1 MNVLVLNAG
10 SSSLKFS
17 LTDTRAQRHRLRG
30 LVERIGLEQA
40 RLTLEGRT
48 EAVAAADHAAAL
60 QAVLRRLDLD
70 LVEAVGHRVVHGGDF
85 TASSRITAEVLERL
99 EAFVPLAPLHNP
111 ANLAGIRAALAAL
124 PHLPQ
129 VAVFDTAFHQT
140 LPERA
145 WRYALPRRL
154 ADERRYRRYGF
165 HGTSH
170 RYVSGKLAR
179 ALGRPLKELRLVV
192 LHLGNGASATAVRY
206 GRSVDTS
213 MGFTPMEGLVMGS
226 RSGDLDPGLV
236 LELVRRHGVEAT
248 DRLLNKESG
257 MLGLAGHSD
266 LRDVHRRIAEGD
278 AQAAMALQV
287 YTYRI
292 KKYLGA
298 YAAAMGGLDAVAFT
312 AGVGENDPVV
322 RAQALEGLEFL
333 GLELDPEAN
342 ARGGPRITREGS
354 RVSAWVIPTDEEL
367 AIALDTERV
376 LAGQPPSST

>member
-145 WRYALPRRL
+145 WRYALPRQL
-154 ADERRYRRYGF
+154 ADERRYRR
-165 HGTSH
+165 S
-170 RYVSGKLAR
+170 S
-179 ALGRPLKELRLVV
+179 
-192 LHLGNGASATAVRY
+192 ASWR
-206 GRSVDTS
+206 
-213 MGFTPMEGLVMGS
+213 GS
-226 RSGDLDPGLV
+226 
-236 LELVRRHGVEAT
+236 A
-248 DRLLNKESG
+248 
-257 MLGLAGHSD
+257 
-266 LRDVHRRIAEGD
+266 
-278 AQAAMALQV
+278 
-287 YTYRI
+287 
-292 KKYLGA
+292 
-298 YAAAMGGLDAVAFT
+298 
-312 AGVGENDPVV
+312 
-322 RAQALEGLEFL
+322 
-333 GLELDPEAN
+333 
-342 ARGGPRITREGS
+342 
-354 RVSAWVIPTDEEL
+354 
-367 AIALDTERV
+367 
-376 LAGQPPSST
+376 

>member
-179 ALGRPLKELRLVV
+179 ALGRPLEELRLVV

-236 LELVRRHGVEAT
+236 LELVRRHGVEST

>member
-17 LTDTRAQRHRLRG
+17 LTDTRAHRHRLRG
-30 LVERIGLEQA
+30 LVERIGLPQA
-40 RLTLEGRT
+40 QLTLEGRT
-48 EAVAAADHAAAL
+48 EAVAATDHAEAL
-60 QAVLRRLDLD
+60 DAVLRRLDLD

-85 TASSRITAEVLERL
+85 TASSRITGDVLERL
-99 EAFVPLAPLHNP
+99 EAYVPLAPLHNP

-124 PHLPQ
+124 PQLPQ

-170 RYVSGKLAR
+170 RYVSGKLAQ
-179 ALGRPLKELRLVV
+179 ALGRPLEELRVVV
-192 LHLGNGASATAVRY
+192 LHLGNGASATAVRF

-278 AQAAMALQV
+278 AQAALALEV
-287 YTYRI
+287 YCYRI

-312 AGVGENDPVV
+312 AGVGENDAVV

-333 GLELDPEAN
+333 GIELDREAN

>member
-111 ANLAGIRAALAAL
+111 ANLAGIRAALTAL

-179 ALGRPLKELRLVV
+179 ALGRPLEELRLVV

>member
-17 LTDTRAQRHRLRG
+17 LTDTRAHRHRLRG
-30 LVERIGLEQA
+30 LVERIGLPQA
-40 RLTLEGRT
+40 QLTVEGRT
-48 EAVAAADHAAAL
+48 EAVAAADHAEAL
-60 QAVLRRLDLD
+60 NAVLRRLDLD

-85 TASSRITAEVLERL
+85 TASSRITDEVLERL

-124 PHLPQ
+124 PQLPQ
-129 VAVFDTAFHQT
+129 VAVFDTAFHQS

-170 RYVSGKLAR
+170 RYVSGKLAQ
-179 ALGRPLKELRLVV
+179 ALGRPLEELRVVV
-192 LHLGNGASATAVRY
+192 LHLGNGASATAVRF

-278 AQAAMALQV
+278 AHAALALEV
-287 YTYRI
+287 YCYRI

-333 GLELDPEAN
+333 GIELDREAN

>member
-179 ALGRPLKELRLVV
+179 ALGRPLEELRLVV

>member
-1 MNVLVLNAG
+1 MKVLVLNAG

-17 LTDTRAQRHRLRG
+17 LTDTTDQKHEVRG
-30 LVERIGLEQA
+30 AVERIGLPNA
-40 RLTLEGRT
+40 HLVVEGKSRPV
-48 EAVAAADHAAAL
+48 EAPDHAAAL
-60 QAVLRRLDLD
+60 EAALQNLDLSR
-70 LVEAVGHRVVHGGDF
+70 VEAVGHRVVHGGDF
-85 TASSRITAEVLERL
+85 TASSRITPEVLERL

-145 WRYALPRRL
+145 WRYALPRQL
-154 ADERRYRRYGF
+154 ADEGRYRRYGF

-170 RYVSGKLAR
+170 RYVADRLAER
-179 ALGRPLKELRLVV
+179 MGRPIETLRLVT
-192 LHLGNGASATAVRY
+192 LHLGNGASATAVLY

-236 LELVRRHGVEAT
+236 LELVRRYGVEAT
-248 DRLLNKESG
+248 DRMLNHQSG
-257 MLGLAGHSD
+257 MLGMAGHSD
-266 LRDVHRRIAEGD
+266 LRDVHRRIAAGD
-278 AQAAMALQV
+278 TAAAAALEV

-292 KKYLGA
+292 RKYVGA
-298 YAAAMGGLDAVAFT
+298 YAAAMGGLDGVAFT

-322 RAQALEGLEFL
+322 RGRVLEGLGFL
-333 GLELDPEAN
+333 GIELDREAN
-342 ARGGPRITREGS
+342 VRGGPRITREGS
-354 RVSAWVIPTDEEL
+354 QVSAWVIPTDEEL

-376 LAGQPPSST
+376 LAG

>member
-236 LELVRRHGVEAT
+236 LELVRRHGVEST

-322 RAQALEGLEFL
+322 RAQALDGLEFL

>member
-17 LTDTRAQRHRLRG
+17 LTDTRAHRHRLRG
-30 LVERIGLEQA
+30 LVERIGLPQA
-40 RLTLEGRT
+40 QLTVEGRT
-48 EAVAAADHAAAL
+48 EAVAAADHAEAL
-60 QAVLRRLDLD
+60 DAVLRRLDLD

-85 TASSRITAEVLERL
+85 TASSRITDEVLERL

-124 PHLPQ
+124 PQLPQ
-129 VAVFDTAFHQT
+129 VAVFDTAFHQS

-170 RYVSGKLAR
+170 RYVSGKLAQ
-179 ALGRPLKELRLVV
+179 ALGRPLEELRVVV
-192 LHLGNGASATAVRY
+192 LHLGNGASATAVRF

-278 AQAAMALQV
+278 AHAALALEV
-287 YTYRI
+287 YCYRI

-333 GLELDPEAN
+333 GIELDREAN

-354 RVSAWVIPTDEEL
+354 RVSVWVIPTDEEL

>member
-17 LTDTRAQRHRLRG
+17 LTDTRAHRHRLRG
-30 LVERIGLEQA
+30 LVERIGLPQA
-40 RLTLEGRT
+40 QLTVEGRT
-48 EAVAAADHAAAL
+48 EAVAAADHAEAL
-60 QAVLRRLDLD
+60 DAVLHRLDLD

-85 TASSRITAEVLERL
+85 TASSRITAEVVEQL
-99 EAFVPLAPLHNP
+99 EAYVPLAPLHNP

-124 PHLPQ
+124 PQLPQ

-170 RYVSGKLAR
+170 RYVSGKLAQ
-179 ALGRPLKELRLVV
+179 ALGRPLEELRVVV
-192 LHLGNGASATAVRY
+192 LHLGNGASATAVRF

-236 LELVRRHGVEAT
+236 LELARRHGVEAT

-257 MLGLAGHSD
+257 MLGLTGHSD

-278 AQAAMALQV
+278 AHAALALEV
-287 YTYRI
+287 YCYRI

-322 RAQALEGLEFL
+322 RAQALEGLKFL
-333 GLELDPEAN
+333 GIELDREAN

-354 RVSAWVIPTDEEL
+354 RVSVWVIPTDEEL

>member
-17 LTDTRAQRHRLRG
+17 LTDTRAHRHRVRG
-30 LVERIGLEQA
+30 LVERIGLPQA
-40 RLTLEGRT
+40 QLTLEGRT
-48 EAVAAADHAAAL
+48 EAVAAADHAEAL
-60 QAVLRRLDLD
+60 DAVLRRLDLD

-85 TASSRITAEVLERL
+85 TASSRITGDVLERL
-99 EAFVPLAPLHNP
+99 EAYVPLAPLHNP

-124 PHLPQ
+124 PQLPQ

-170 RYVSGKLAR
+170 RYVSGKLAQ
-179 ALGRPLKELRLVV
+179 ALGRPLEELRVVV
-192 LHLGNGASATAVRY
+192 LHLGNGASATAVRF

-278 AQAAMALQV
+278 AQAALALEV
-287 YTYRI
+287 YCYRI

-312 AGVGENDPVV
+312 AGVGENDAVV

-333 GLELDPEAN
+333 GIELDREAN